1 MTRSRSVPYVGRS
14 QELSGL
20 TEALAHCDALI
31 AALVADGSHSEEVA
45 VLESR
50 VRVIRREVAVLDR
63 ALPFA
68 SGLGNPWPEPLP
80 RLRAS

>member
-45 VLESR
+45 VLQTR
-50 VRVIRREVAVLDR
+50 VQVIRREVAVLDR

-68 SGLGNPWPEPLP
+68 SGLVNPWPESLP